1 MPKWDTKLALRAI
14 PKYAYICLYDNSGP
28 TQLWTDLA
36 PHLRYKISL
45 LALIPSIVHQLVNYP
60 GIEKV
65 DFSSITTIGSGA
77 AYLPP
82 ELGAKMS
89 SLIPQESKFI
99 DGSSFSFFVK
109 KKKKAKTHILKQF

>member
-1 MPKWDTKLALRAI
+1 M
-14 PKYAYICLYDNSGP
+14 
-28 TQLWTDLA
+28 
-36 PHLRYKISL
+36 
-45 LALIPSIVHQLVNYP
+45 ALIPSIVHQLINYP

-89 SLIPQESKFI
+89 SLVPRESKFV
-99 DGSSFSFFVK
+99 DGSVLSW
-109 KKKKAKTHILKQF
+109 LLPW